1 MSDENNRLLRINEI
15 IMKNENEIDL
25 LNRFLENPFSR
36 GEYYKSIKKSQ
47 SYLEDNS
54 KGLLSIIVWVMNIVL
69 WGILIVGF
77 SNIKKLLIEG
87 IIFAIFSVI
96 SIYLATTVRLII
108 FSRKRKKELEEL
120 ILINKNKL

>member
-15 IMKNENEIDL
+15 IMKNENEINL

-47 SYLEDNS
+47 NYLEDNS

-87 IIFAIFSVI
+87 IIFAIFSAI
-96 SIYLATTVRLII
+96 SIYLATNVRLII